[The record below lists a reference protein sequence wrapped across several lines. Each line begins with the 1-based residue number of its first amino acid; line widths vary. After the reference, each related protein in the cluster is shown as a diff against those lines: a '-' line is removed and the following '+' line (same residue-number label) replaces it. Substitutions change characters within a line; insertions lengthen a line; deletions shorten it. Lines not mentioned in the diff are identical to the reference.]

1 MVLEERHEGSL
12 GRERVTALPGKDQ
25 ETERSAV
32 DLKVNGVRKEK
43 ERLTAH
49 KQESLGLS

>member
-1 MVLEERHEGSL
+1 M
-12 GRERVTALPGKDQ
+12 TALPGKDQ

-49 KQESLGLS
+49 KQESLESHDQEMEE